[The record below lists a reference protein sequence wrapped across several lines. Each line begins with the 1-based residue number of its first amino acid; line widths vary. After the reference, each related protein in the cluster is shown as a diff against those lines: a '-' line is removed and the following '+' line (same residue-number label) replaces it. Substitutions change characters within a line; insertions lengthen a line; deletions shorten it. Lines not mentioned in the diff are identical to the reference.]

1 MHLIFF
7 SPAGWQ
13 DWDVEREPLIRSG
26 MPVLIENDL
35 RLEDDAGPRA
45 SALVNRW
52 LRELPVS
59 GAPSPNTWEAYAR
72 ALRDWLAFLGERGVA
87 AFGSRDRQRA
97 VPSAY
102 RVRRNG
108 VCQVGMSARA
118 NSSRSDGS

>member
-59 GAPSPNTWEAYAR
+59 GAAPPAT
-72 ALRDWLAFLGERGVA
+72 WLAYGRIMKAWLEFLEVRGVPVFA
-87 AFGSRDRQRA
+87 GREASPAGSGSSLA
-97 VPSAY
+97 
-102 RVRRNG
+102 
-108 VCQVGMSARA
+108 SAR
-118 NSSRSDGS
+118 GH